1 MDEQGLQLLD
11 SKKNDKVAV
20 PVCAQEH
27 ERYYPTPPHPNPP
40 VTDHERAVPVSAGQQ
55 ERWWGCCACVCTRTR
70 TLLPHPTPLEHEWE
84 MIKAGMALFDIDLH
98 VVWQVWHFLT
108 STFMLRGRRDTFGHR
123 PSCCV
128 AGVALGNIV
137 LTTIFLIGDLFLV
150 LFSLWN
156 APGFQSIAPVSKSH
170 VCVVGIVLMICVILC
185 SKVGRKWLC
194 SKVMHQTVFQSDPAT
209 SGTGSM
215 DLSIWRA
222 GFFRKVEQEFSL
234 FLKHRHEEK
243 GRWVVNWEKNDV
255 GNRRWLKWIVEEMVN
270 DDGVKSGPEKNG
282 GETWKLVATWIS
294 VFWCP
299 LGQISF
305 KA

>member
-1 MDEQGLQLLD
+1 MRDDQGRRGTFWHRP
-11 SKKNDKVAV
+11 S
-20 PVCAQEH
+20 
-27 ERYYPTPPHPNPP
+27 
-40 VTDHERAVPVSAGQQ
+40 
-55 ERWWGCCACVCTRTR
+55 CCV
-70 TLLPHPTPLEHEWE
+70 
-84 MIKAGMALFDIDLH
+84 AGMALFDIDLH
-98 VVWQVWHFLT
+98 VAWQAWHFWT
-108 STFMLRGRRDTFGHR
+108 STFISPG
-123 PSCCV
+123 
-128 AGVALGNIV
+128 GVALGNIV
-137 LTTIFLIGDLFLV
+137 LTINWLTTIFLIGSLFLV

-234 FLKHRHEEK
+234 FLKRRHEEK
-243 GRWVVNWEKNDV
+243 GRWVVIWEKNDV
-255 GNRRWLKWIVEEMVN
+255 GNRRWIKWIVEEMVN

-299 LGQISF
+299 LKQISF